1 MSDVDLAEL
10 HAAQRAAM
18 GRITVGSIIH
28 DGIAI
33 GRVIGE
39 GKAGQWPA
47 WEVELIHPWRGQ
59 RSVMVK
65 DSVIA
70 VMVKDGV
77 IAVMEVPA

>member
-1 MSDVDLAEL
+1 MSDADLAAL
-10 HAAQRAAM
+10 HAAQRAAIDD
-18 GRITVGSIIH
+18 ITVGSIIH

-65 DSVIA
+65 D
-70 VMVKDGV
+70 GV
-77 IAVMEVPA
+77 IAVMEGPA